1 MSQAT
6 GAPEGGH
13 LGEQTTREKALNSE
27 VLNAGAENG
36 EDIDGLGKGTM
47 IFSFNFGTFTGTPT
61 VNAKIQESDEG
72 GGSGYTDAVATGMF
86 TGAGVAIAEQLIGD
100 ADTQLD
106 LIVDTRRLKR
116 YKRVVVTVAGG
127 TPVVPIGV
135 TVVSHPTDRA
145 PAA

>member
-6 GAPEGGH
+6 GASEGGH
-13 LGEQTTREKALNSE
+13 LGEQIKNEQALGSV
-27 VLNAGAENG
+27 VLNAETANG
-36 EDIDGLGKGTM
+36 LDIDGMNKGTM

-61 VNAKIQESDEG
+61 VNAKIQESAEG
-72 GGSGYTDAVATGMF
+72 GGAGYTDAAATDMF
-86 TGAGVAIAEQLIGD
+86 TGAGVAIEEQLIGD

-106 LIVDTRRLKR
+106 LIVDTRKLER

-135 TVVSHPTDRA
+135 TVVSHPTDRV
-145 PAA
+145 PSV